1 MSDDQQW
8 KSPSGP
14 PIAPVIPPVVP
25 LAAPPAGSIPGGFPT
40 APTAPPGWTPPPK
53 PGLIPL
59 RPLDLGVILGAAF
72 RLLRR
77 NPRPTFGVA
86 LLIQSVLL
94 VVSLGLFSL
103 AAIFTFSRLD
113 FSSSADQSTI
123 SAGNAGIL
131 ILATLVAVALSFV
144 SSALLQGI
152 IVIEVS
158 RASLG
163 EKQRLPQLWR
173 RARGRIGA
181 LIGWTAIVAVA
192 VTIALSLLVGIIVL
206 LVTTLG
212 TAGIVVG
219 VLVGLVGG
227 LGFVALALWLSTKL
241 AFVASALMLE
251 RLTIR
256 QAITRSWT
264 LTRGYFWRTLGIL
277 LLVAAMLQVAQ
288 SVISAPLNFL
298 AQFAVPLI
306 DPNKQTGPTTIVLIA
321 AFGVLA
327 LIISLVFSSI
337 TSVVQ
342 TATTA
347 LLYLD
352 VRIRKEGLDLD
363 LARFVE
369 ARQAG
374 ESTIRDPYLPAPT
387 A

>member
-1 MSDDQQW
+1 M
-8 KSPSGP
+8 
-14 PIAPVIPPVVP
+14 
-25 LAAPPAGSIPGGFPT
+25 
-40 APTAPPGWTPPPK
+40 APPGWTPPPK

-59 RPLDLGVILGAAF
+59 RPLDLGVILGASF

-86 LLIQSVLL
+86 LLIQSILL
-94 VVSLGLFSL
+94 VVSGGLIGL
-103 AAIFTFSRLD
+103 AALFTLSRLD
-113 FSSSADQSTI
+113 FSSSANQSTI

-131 ILATLVAVALSFV
+131 IVAAIVTVALSFV
-144 SSALLQGI
+144 SSAMLQGI

-158 RASLG
+158 RASVG

-173 RARGRIGA
+173 RVRGRIGA
-181 LIGWTAIVAVA
+181 LIGWTAIVAIV
-192 VTIALSLLVGIIVL
+192 VTMALALLAGIIALLVI
-206 LVTTLG
+206 TLG
-212 TAGIVVG
+212 TAGIVAG
-219 VLVGLVGG
+219 VLIGLFGG
-227 LGFVALALWLSTKL
+227 LGFVVLAFWLGTRV

-256 QAITRSWT
+256 QAIARSWT

-277 LLVAAMLQVAQ
+277 LLVSVMLQVAS
-288 SVISAPLNFL
+288 SVVSTPLNFVT
-298 AQFAVPLI
+298 QFAVPLI
-306 DPNKQTGPTTIVLIA
+306 DPNRQTGPSTIVLIVVL
-321 AFGVLA
+321 GVLA
-327 LIISLVFSSI
+327 LIVSLVFSSI
-337 TSVVQ
+337 TAVVQ

-374 ESTIRDPYLPAPT
+374 DTTIRDPYLPAPT

>member
-1 MSDDQQW
+1 M
-8 KSPSGP
+8 
-14 PIAPVIPPVVP
+14 
-25 LAAPPAGSIPGGFPT
+25 
-40 APTAPPGWTPPPK
+40 
-53 PGLIPL
+53 
-59 RPLDLGVILGAAF
+59 ILGASF

-86 LLIQSVLL
+86 LLIQSILL
-94 VVSLGLFSL
+94 VVSGGLIGL
-103 AAIFTFSRLD
+103 AALFTLSRLD
-113 FSSSADQSTI
+113 FSSSANQSTI

-131 ILATLVAVALSFV
+131 IVAAIVTVALSFV
-144 SSALLQGI
+144 SSAMLQGI

-158 RASLG
+158 RASVG

-173 RARGRIGA
+173 RVRGRIGA
-181 LIGWTAIVAVA
+181 LIGWTAIVAIV
-192 VTIALSLLVGIIVL
+192 VTMALALLAGIIALLVI
-206 LVTTLG
+206 TLG
-212 TAGIVVG
+212 TAGIVAG
-219 VLVGLVGG
+219 VLIGLFGG
-227 LGFVALALWLSTKL
+227 LGFVVLAFWLGTRV

-256 QAITRSWT
+256 QAIARSWT

-277 LLVAAMLQVAQ
+277 LLVSVMLQVAS
-288 SVISAPLNFL
+288 SVISTPLNFVT
-298 AQFAVPLI
+298 QFAVPLI
-306 DPNKQTGPTTIVLIA
+306 DPNRQTGPSTIVLIVVL
-321 AFGVLA
+321 GVLA
-327 LIISLVFSSI
+327 LIVSLVFSSI
-337 TSVVQ
+337 TAVVQ

-374 ESTIRDPYLPAPT
+374 DTTIRDPYLPAPT